1 MHITFSLSGLQEYM
15 PRAIKMLDEFIMGLK
30 ADNDVY
36 NKYVEQVQK
45 SRVEVRTNQNACYNA
60 LVSYGLYGE
69 ETPMKDVMTM
79 NELKETRP
87 EVFTQL
93 VKDLWD
99 MPSTVLYWGPAS
111 ADEVALEVLKIK
123 KDKKFKGT
131 LPVNKIRQRTVTTE
145 DEVFVAPYDA
155 KNINMRMIH
164 NENLPLNIDNLHTVN
179 LFNEYFGGSMNAIVF
194 QELRES
200 RGLAYNA
207 WARYVMPGRKNETE
221 YYQEHIISQTD
232 KLADCIKVF
241 KQITDTLPES
251 PNLFNTA
258 QQSLMK
264 TIAAARTTKM
274 GVLASYLNARYL
286 GINYDVNRLLYEKIP
301 TLTLQDLVRFEQQYI
316 KGKPLRY
323 LILGKGD
330 ELKDSD
336 ALSDFTTVRH
346 LTLDDIFP

>member
-1 MHITFSLSGLQEYM
+1 
-15 PRAIKMLDEFIMGLK
+15 
-30 ADNDVY
+30 
-36 NKYVEQVQK
+36 
-45 SRVEVRTNQNACYNA
+45 
-60 LVSYGLYGE
+60 
-69 ETPMKDVMTM
+69 
-79 NELKETRP
+79 
-87 EVFTQL
+87 
-93 VKDLWD
+93 

-111 ADEVALEVLKIK
+111 ADEVAQEVLKIK